1 MKQPTLVGNP
11 LAALGC
17 WLEGA
22 ALYVGRVPCTAGDQ
36 QGVCNHVAYMS
47 GDSGTAH
54 VEGSCVEASALQGQS
69 VAK

>member
-1 MKQPTLVGNP
+1 MKSPPVIGNT

-22 ALYVGRVPCTAGDQ
+22 TLYVGRVPCTVGDQ
-36 QGVCNHVAYMS
+36 QGVCNHVGCMS
-47 GDSGTAH
+47 GDSGAAR

-69 VAK
+69 VAR